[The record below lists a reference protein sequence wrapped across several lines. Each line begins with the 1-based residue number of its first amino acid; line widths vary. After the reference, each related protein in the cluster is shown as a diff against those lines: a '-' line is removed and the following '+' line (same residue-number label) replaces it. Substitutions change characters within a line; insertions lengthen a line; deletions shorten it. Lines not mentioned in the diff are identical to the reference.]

1 MGNET
6 FIMVFFFLIVIVAL
20 LWKIRK
26 NHIEYSKYKK
36 NETKEGKATITSFEG
51 GGSRYFWYKY
61 AYSYKYNI
69 DDTTYSRQYCKLS
82 GVYNKGDTI
91 NIFYIND
98 NPEDSVT
105 EEEYTKITLMR
116 NIGYLI
122 LFGISFNS
130 FVFLVYLSI

>member
-1 MGNET
+1 MENET
-6 FIMVFFFLIVIVAL
+6 GIMVFFLLIVIVAL

-51 GGSRYFWYKY
+51 GGGRYSYYKY
-61 AYSYKYNI
+61 EYSYRYSIN
-69 DDTTYSRQYCKLS
+69 DTTYSRKYCKLS

-105 EEEYTKITLMR
+105 EEEYTQITLMR
-116 NIGYLI
+116 NIVYLI
-122 LFGISFNS
+122 LLGVSLAIFI
-130 FVFLVYLSI
+130 FLVYVSL